1 MCHNM
6 PMITLLYI
14 VSCIYFF
21 LPAYIANAAPP
32 LANTFNILNRFN
44 RPIDG
49 GHTIKGIPV
58 LGNHKTWRG
67 LICEI
72 IICFSLVQLIFWIN
86 NYYNLP
92 FLSVIGVNSS
102 VVPTI
107 QLGILLSIG
116 IVFGDL
122 LFAFIKRRLQLR
134 PGTAFVPFDQTNYV
148 IGAFIF
154 IQPML
159 ELSLNFWIILFVL
172 TFFVH
177 ILFNR
182 VGYNLGLHKAK
193 W

>member
-1 MCHNM
+1 MCHNIA
-6 PMITLLYI
+6 MITLLYI

-21 LPAYIANAAPP
+21 IPAYIANASPP

-49 GHTIKGIPV
+49 GHTIKGIPI
-58 LGNHKTWRG
+58 LGSHKTWRG

-72 IICFSLVQLIFWIN
+72 IICFSLVQLIFWAN
-86 NYYNLP
+86 NHYNLP
-92 FLSVIGVNSS
+92 FLSVIGVNGSA
-102 VVPTI
+102 VPTI

-116 IVFGDL
+116 IVFGDI
-122 LFAFIKRRLQLR
+122 LFAFIKRRLQLK

-148 IGAFIF
+148 IGAFVF

-159 ELSLNFWIILFVL
+159 GLSLNFWITLFVL

-182 VGYNLGLHKAK
+182 IGYNLGLHKAK